1 MKINFV
7 LKEKSSVKSKKHI
20 SVKEAISKMAS
31 FCAYQERCQAEVR
44 EKLYA
49 EYYLDSEEIEFII
62 AELIIQKFINEGRF
76 AKIYAGSKFRLK
88 KWGKLKIKQALK
100 QFHLS
105 TYCINQGLAEITDE
119 DYESTLRALLAKK
132 SKQTTENN
140 PLKKKQKLL
149 QYALS
154 KGYEMDI
161 VLDLLDDYI

>member
-1 MKINFV
+1 MKINLV
-7 LKEKSSVKSKKHI
+7 LKEKNSLKSKKHI
-20 SVKEAISKMAS
+20 SVKEAITKMAS

-49 EYYLDSEEIEFII
+49 EYYLNPEEIELII
-62 AELIIQKFINEGRF
+62 AELITQNFINEERF

-105 TYCINQGLAEITDE
+105 IYCIDQGLAEIADE
-119 DYESTLRALLAKK
+119 DYEATLRALLAKK
-132 SKQTTENN
+132 SKQTTETN

-161 VLDLLDDYI
+161 LLDLLDEYV